1 MSAPDPARSLV
12 VGGRP
17 LAPPAGLDV
26 RSFHDQDIHR
36 FAGRDRSGR
45 AVTELVVHESVTRS
59 AEATVRVL
67 VRRGLG
73 VHLVVAPD
81 GRVTQHGDLAHDRL
95 AHAAGHNGPSV
106 GIEVVSPYY
115 PAYLRDGLPWRR
127 TLEAPWAHRGR
138 YVLPTPEQA
147 EALARLV
154 GWLTSPEA
162 DGLAIPRRWVGLDGT
177 RLAMGRLEGADR
189 RRPGIYAHHYFGH
202 ADGAWLV
209 LYGWL
214 RLEAGLPPCA
224 AYEEAARRA
233 EGARRWVDLEDLTGG
248 GAVS

>member
-45 AVTELVVHESVTRS
+45 AVTEVVVHESVTRS

-162 DGLAIPRRWVGLDGT
+162 EGLAIPRRWVGLDGT
-177 RLAMGRLEGADR
+177 RLAMGRVEGADR
-189 RRPGIYAHHYFGH
+189 CRPAASTPTTTSGTPTAPGSCSTPGCAWRRGFRPAPPTRRRPGAPR
-202 ADGAWLV
+202 APAA
-209 LYGWL
+209 GWTS
-214 RLEAGLPPCA
+214 R
-224 AYEEAARRA
+224 
-233 EGARRWVDLEDLTGG
+233 T
-248 GAVS
+248 